1 MSSSKNN
8 SGCGCVLLLLLLA
21 APGVWAFPRLG
32 RVDIETAR
40 NGDFRGVFEQLRSA
54 PDSSDASSANTS
66 LTETDPTGTSPVE
79 TALPPDII
87 QISLPETASGE
98 PPAVP
103 PSDPTPIMSDA
114 WAQKEFRGIYLS
126 RYQATNRASEQ
137 TIRDRVRY
145 YKQQGINTIIHGVW
159 GNGCTMY
166 KSDVMQK
173 TLGYSS
179 CPNQF
184 QDQWLDWLIDEAH
197 QQGMQVHAYFEKG
210 IKLDKNSPI
219 FEMATAKGWFV
230 PGIDKTYLG
239 IDHYLLN
246 VDNQAVATY
255 FKEISAEFVRRYP
268 AIDAVQWDDY
278 VGYHEELG
286 GNVDRTAQLTK
297 FMRDIRAAVKQANP
311 AVSFDVCHHNPYW
324 GKRYFDADWAN
335 WQVDRAF
342 IQVYNDN
349 NFAVELDYVEQYQ
362 GIAISDA
369 QFERL
374 EALENNPKVKSVL
387 LFPVNGK
394 PEETARRFGEV
405 LRATQSK
412 QP

>member
-8 SGCGCVLLLLLLA
+8 SGCGCILLLLLLA

-54 PDSSDASSANTS
+54 PDSADFTDARSAEANS
-66 LTETDPTGTSPVE
+66 AEANSAKDIPVE
-79 TALPPDII
+79 TATPADII
-87 QISLPETASGE
+87 QISLPEIAPE
-98 PPAVP
+98 IPPPAVP
-103 PSDPTPIMSDA
+103 PSEPVPTMSDA

-137 TIRDRVRY
+137 MIRDRVRY

-166 KSDVMQK
+166 KSEVMKQ
-173 TLGYSS
+173 TLGYPS

-184 QDQWLDWLIDEAH
+184 QDPWLDWLIDEAH
-197 QQGMQVHAYFEKG
+197 QQDMQVHAYFEKG

-219 FEMATAKGWFV
+219 FETATTKGWFV
-230 PGIDKTYLG
+230 PGVDKTYPG
-239 IDHYLLN
+239 VDHYLLN
-246 VDNQAVATY
+246 VDNKEVATY
-255 FKEISAEFVRRYP
+255 FREISAEFVRRYP
-268 AIDAVQWDDY
+268 TIDAVQWDDY

-286 GNVDRTAQLTK
+286 GDVDRTAQLTQ
-297 FMRDIRAAVKQANP
+297 FMKDIRAAVKQANP
-311 AVSFDVCHHNPYW
+311 DVSFDVCHHNPYW

-342 IQVYNDN
+342 IQVYNDS

-369 QFERL
+369 QFDRL
-374 EALENNPKVKSVL
+374 EELANNPKVKSVL

-394 PEETARRFGEV
+394 PEETAKRFGEI
-405 LRATQSK
+405 LKAK
-412 QP
+412 

>member
-1 MSSSKNN
+1 MSSNK
-8 SGCGCVLLLLLLA
+8 SGYGCILFLLLLVGLGA
-21 APGVWAFPRLG
+21 WSFPKLG
-32 RVDIETAR
+32 RIDVETAR
-40 NGDFRGVFEQLRSA
+40 DGDFRGVFEQLMTA
-54 PDSSDASSANTS
+54 PEQPENALANS
-66 LTETDPTGTSPVE
+66 KANAEPVSVEPTELAKSIE
-79 TALPPDII
+79 PDIV
-87 QISLPETASGE
+87 QMSLPEVSSG
-98 PPAVP
+98 AP
-103 PSDPTPIMSDA
+103 PSVPKSDAGLVLPEA
-114 WAQKEFRGIYLS
+114 WAQKEIRGIYLS

-137 TIRDRVRY
+137 MIRDRVRY

-166 KSDVMQK
+166 QSEVMQK

-184 QDQWLDWLIDEAH
+184 QDPWLDWLIDEAH

-219 FEMATAKGWFV
+219 FELAQTRGWFV
-230 PGIDKTYLG
+230 PGVDKTYPG
-239 IDHYLLN
+239 IDHYLLDVEN
-246 VDNQAVATY
+246 ETVAKY
-255 FKEISAEFVRRYP
+255 FREISAEFVQRYP
-268 AIDAVQWDDY
+268 TIDAVQWDDY
-278 VGYHEELG
+278 VGYHEELEG
-286 GNVDRTAQLTK
+286 ARDRTEQLTQ
-297 FMRDIRAAVKQANP
+297 FMREIRDAVKQANS

-342 IQVYNDN
+342 IQVYNDD
-349 NFAVELDYVEQYQ
+349 NFAVELEYVEQYE

-374 EALENNPKVKSVL
+374 EMLANNPNVGSVL

-394 PEETARRFGEV
+394 PEETAKRFGEF
-405 LRATQSK
+405 LRATN
-412 QP
+412 

>member
-1 MSSSKNN
+1 
-8 SGCGCVLLLLLLA
+8 
-21 APGVWAFPRLG
+21 
-32 RVDIETAR
+32 
-40 NGDFRGVFEQLRSA
+40 
-54 PDSSDASSANTS
+54 
-66 LTETDPTGTSPVE
+66 
-79 TALPPDII
+79 
-87 QISLPETASGE
+87 
-98 PPAVP
+98 
-103 PSDPTPIMSDA
+103 MSDA

-137 TIRDRVRY
+137 MIRDRVRY

-166 KSDVMQK
+166 KSDVMQQ
-173 TLGYSS
+173 TFGYSS

-184 QDQWLDWLIDEAH
+184 RDPWLDWLIDEAH

-210 IKLDKNSPI
+210 IKLDENSPI
-219 FEMATAKGWFV
+219 FEIATAKGWFV
-230 PGIDKTYLG
+230 PGVDKTYPK

-246 VDNQAVATY
+246 VDNKEVATY
-255 FKEISAEFVRRYP
+255 FKEISTEFVRRYP

-278 VGYHEELG
+278 VGYHEELEG
-286 GNVDRTAQLTK
+286 DIDRTAQLTQ
-297 FMRDIRAAVKQANP
+297 FMVDIRTAVKQANS

-342 IQVYNDN
+342 IQVYNDD

-369 QFERL
+369 QFDRL
-374 EALENNPKVKSVL
+374 EMLANNPKVKSVL
-387 LFPVNGK
+387 LFPVDGK

-405 LRATQSK
+405 LRAAQ
-412 QP
+412 